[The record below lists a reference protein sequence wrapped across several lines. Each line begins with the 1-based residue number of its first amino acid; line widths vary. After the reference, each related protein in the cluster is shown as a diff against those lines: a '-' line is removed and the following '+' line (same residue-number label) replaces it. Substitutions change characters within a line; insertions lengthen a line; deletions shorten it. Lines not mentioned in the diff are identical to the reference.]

1 MADEKAT
8 MNQYLRENG
17 EKINILIKEAKQ
29 DPNFLSV
36 LDRST
41 SQGANNSDPG
51 LQPLSSTDANLTI
64 DKSMKG
70 PDATSL

>member
-1 MADEKAT
+1 MTNEKET
-8 MNQYLRENG
+8 MNQYIRENA
-17 EKINILIKEAKQ
+17 EKINILVKEAKQ

-51 LQPLSSTDANLTI
+51 LQPLSTTDANLTL
-64 DKSMKG
+64 DKSLKG